1 MLNKKTTLN
10 AVKTRAN
17 TNGKLL
23 PSETKGL
30 RLLQAIVSYRDANGV
45 TKTGRVKLD
54 TCSNGCYAL
63 PDMALPRPWRP
74 WEPRSVQGIEGNL
87 SPLGNPTYF
96 TLYKQGVGVTI
107 DTNDPPPGA
116 LPDGCVALLGLDAI
130 HDLGIDIAYAVKHDR
145 HMPIKFIS
153 DQEHLVQNRRNNAIK
168 QYVEQGYVKESIV
181 KTCNLSERVVREY
194 LRKNPNDYKSKSIDV
209 KSVDIAIALSKQTRD
224 KLRDLCRLYDMV
236 FANNTNALPPVLAGI
251 EPHMFKLKEGA
262 KPVYE
267 TRPAFPPAKAQAIEE
282 WLQWAVTADLVEKA
296 SPTCSYASRLIL
308 APKYKGSTPKS
319 APPDGIRVAWAGVR
333 VNDTIVKAVPTYTDA
348 WQQLY
353 KVANSKY
360 KFSADG
366 LKQYWSIPLCAKA
379 REMTAFWT
387 PSGLFQFKR
396 MVMGT
401 KNAATVAQNAYT
413 NALHNLLHQRSFPNI
428 ANFADDFLGGA
439 DSEESLIQTF
449 EDFLRMCKAAR
460 ITLNPEKV
468 RIGYE
473 KEQFFGLTVDN
484 GKIEPAQRNIDPV
497 VNMTYPKNR
506 SELRSVMGVFN
517 QFKHFLPDY
526 ARGESPAVTLN
537 KLTSPKAEWEFTDTH
552 RAAVDAL
559 KEAVQK
565 GIHLYAP
572 NNNYPLILETDGSD
586 DGWGAILYQKIGDEK
601 HVIKMWSKQW
611 DTEAWVKKPPY
622 HKEAKAWMNGMTLA
636 MPYAICNPFPV
647 QCWTDHTPLTWVK
660 HTSGKGPVSQ
670 FIIDTL
676 SQVDYTMNYI
686 KGEENEVADALS
698 RFPML
703 GPQKLIRTGLA
714 NTLDVLL
721 ATILQSDIDT
731 TKIWFDAQKDTR
743 FLLPNLYDWCEGRKT
758 MNPEGYKPIAHC
770 YQDRLSV
777 SKITKLKYT
786 LGIWAPP
793 ADMICRQTRAALN
806 HDTPFACLIPSDLI
820 DQLGVDPQGKLLP
833 LIKEK
838 VERANKICFLSAG
851 LTWLIHGIN
860 IKGQYKNVYV
870 NNRITPEIELDLL
883 MKHLK
888 DSNLAPPLPN
898 HKTRADWIREQ
909 VTHRTAARWAHEPRI
924 RPAQDGLLMYQSPEE
939 NEFRTVVPE
948 PLQTPLIQWK
958 HKNMCHM
965 SIKKVC
971 NSLKKNFYFGNMYQK
986 CKQVIDDCALCNLL
1000 KARKKHAHKH
1010 FRAKLHCTPRTSYG
1024 ADYYSVKENKL
1035 GYNNVLG
1042 IIDLATGNLVLKA
1055 VQNRTA
1061 ANTAHSLFYDVVVRK
1076 GIPLRFHSDAAK
1088 EFLST
1093 AMSTLQSLLGITKS
1107 STLAHN
1113 PKSNAKIERVWQ
1125 FVGSAL
1131 RAMTPDQYEQFHLY
1145 MPILAH
1151 VWNCTPDSDTNIT
1164 PFEAEH
1170 GMPCRSVVESLLQE
1184 PPAEGLPASA
1194 EDLRTIAIAASA
1206 FNEIISNIKATERAN
1221 AANKLNAYGQPLSE
1235 FSIGDRVTFYLPP
1248 SQQEAEKMGK
1258 NPKHMLQYQGPGVIT
1273 ESLSNNNTS
1282 FAIKYNNRTYQRNIM
1297 HMSKYTSTKNVPAKL
1312 QMYIDNSHNVGSFVA
1327 VKDQPEDNHYHLAK
1341 ILSVDEHT
1349 TTVHYYATYG
1359 TRLRSAT
1366 WKPLYQLPHT
1376 NQVVMKKPETIN
1388 REHVQWT
1395 GTVET
1400 QPTGEG
1406 LIILANVGMTPNM
1419 KIGSRSRKIL
1429 TSMNDHSH
1437 HILTN
1442 TWMRA

>member
-10 AVKTRAN
+10 SVKPHTN
-17 TNGKLL
+17 TEGKLL

-30 RLLQAIVSYRDANGV
+30 RLLQATISYRDVNGV

-63 PDMALPRPWRP
+63 PGITLPRPWRP
-74 WEPRSVQGIEGNL
+74 WEPRSVQGIQGTLNA
-87 SPLGNPTYF
+87 LGNPTYF
-96 TLYKQGVGVTI
+96 TLYKQGATVTI
-107 DTNDPPPGA
+107 DTNDPLPGV

-130 HDLGIDIAYAVKHDR
+130 HDLGIDIAYAVKHQR

-153 DQEHLVQNRRNNAIK
+153 DQGHLVENRRNNAIK

-181 KTCNLSERVVREY
+181 KTCNLSERVVKEY
-194 LRKNPNDYKSKSIDV
+194 LRTHPNDYKSKSIDIR
-209 KSVDIAIALSKQTRD
+209 SVDIAIALSKKTQD
-224 KLRDLCRLYDMV
+224 KLRDLCKLYDMV
-236 FANNTNALPPVLAGI
+236 FASNTNTLPPVLEGV
-251 EPHMFKLKEGA
+251 EPHMFKMKEGA
-262 KPVYE
+262 EPVYE
-267 TRPAFPPAKAQAIEE
+267 TRPAFPPAKAQAISE
-282 WLQWAVTADLVEKA
+282 WLQWAIDANLVEKA

-319 APPDGIRVAWAGVR
+319 APPDGMRVAWAGVR

-353 KVANSKY
+353 KVANTKY

-366 LKQYWSIPLCAKA
+366 LKQYWSIPLCEKA

-387 PSGLFQFKR
+387 PQGLFQFKR

-413 NALHNLLHQRSFPNI
+413 NALHNMLHSRSFPNI

-449 EDFLRMCKAAR
+449 EDFLKMCKKAK
-460 ITLNPEKV
+460 ITLNPQKV
-468 RIGYE
+468 RIGYQ

-517 QFKHFLPDY
+517 QFKHFLPVY
-526 ARGESPAVTLN
+526 ARGNSPAMILN
-537 KLTSPKAEWEFTDTH
+537 ALTSPKGDWEFTDTH

-586 DGWGAILYQKIGDEK
+586 DGWGAVLYQRIGEEK

-636 MPYAICNPFPV
+636 LPYASCNPFPV

-703 GPQKLIRTGLA
+703 GPQKLIRSGLA
-714 NTLDVLL
+714 NTLDVLF
-721 ATILQSDIDT
+721 ATILKSDIDT

-743 FLLPNLYDWCEGRKT
+743 FLLPNLYDWSEGRKT
-758 MNPEGYKPIAHC
+758 LNPEGFKPTAHC

-777 SKITKLKYT
+777 GKIAKLKYT

-793 ADMICRQTRAALN
+793 ADKICRQIRAALN
-806 HDTPFACLIPSDLI
+806 HDTPFACLMPSDLI

-838 VERANKICFLSAG
+838 AERANKICFLSAG
-851 LTWLIHGIN
+851 LTWLIHRIN
-860 IKGQYKNVYV
+860 IKGQYKHIYV

-883 MKHLK
+883 MKNLK

-898 HKTRADWIREQ
+898 HRTRADWIREQ
-909 VTHRTAARWAHEPRI
+909 VTHGTAAHWAHEPRI
-924 RPAQDGLLMYQSPEE
+924 RPAQDGLLVYHSPEDDE
-939 NEFRTVVPE
+939 YRTVVPQ
-948 PLQTPLIQWK
+948 PLQTPLILWK

-965 SIKKVC
+965 STKKVC
-971 NSLKKNFYFGNMYQK
+971 NALKKNFFFGNMYQK

-1000 KARKKHAHKH
+1000 KARRKHAHKH

-1024 ADYYSVKENKL
+1024 ADYYGVKKNKL
-1035 GYNNVLG
+1035 GYNNILG
-1042 IIDLATGNLVLKA
+1042 IIDLATGNLVLNA

-1061 ANTAHSLFYDVVVRK
+1061 ANTAHTLLYDIVVRK

-1113 PKSNAKIERVWQ
+1113 PKGNAKIERVWQ

-1131 RAMTPDQYEQFHLY
+1131 RAMTPAQYEQFHLY

-1151 VWNCTPDSDTNIT
+1151 VWNCTPDSDTKIT

-1170 GMPCRSVVESLLQE
+1170 GMPCRSVAESLLQE
-1184 PPAEGLPASA
+1184 PPTEGLPASA
-1194 EDLRTIAIAASA
+1194 DDLRTIATAASA

-1248 SQQEAEKMGK
+1248 SQQEAERMGK

-1282 FAIKYNNRTYQRNIM
+1282 FAIKYNNRTYKRNIM

-1327 VKDQPEDNHYHLAK
+1327 VKDQLDDTNYHLAK

-1376 NQVVMKKPETIN
+1376 NQIVMKKPETIN
-1388 REHVQWT
+1388 RDHVQWT
-1395 GTVET
+1395 GTIDT

-1406 LIILANVGMTPNM
+1406 LIILANIGMTPTR

-1429 TSMNDHSH
+1429 TTMNDLSH
-1437 HILTN
+1437 HILTD